1 MFVILEGFDKT
12 GKTTV
17 LKEFGKINSW
27 EQIIIDR
34 GPAGYLF
41 YDEFY
46 GRDTKERTNQY
57 LEDLKLIRENPDNW
71 CAIYL
76 SCNSMDIIERHHKA
90 QEEIP
95 LPEKFMSKFE
105 SPMLPNMVSLDDFK
119 KASLMQR
126 TTWLNMI
133 SFNYERKFDEC
144 YRGMIPILKINT
156 SKNNLKSTREMIDKF
171 IKEVNKR

>member
-12 GKTTV
+12 GKTTI

-57 LEDLKLIRENPDNW
+57 LEDLKLIQENPDNW

-95 LPEKFMSKFE
+95 LPEKFA
-105 SPMLPNMVSLDDFK
+105 SPIFPNMVSLDDFK
-119 KASLMQR
+119 EANLMQK
-126 TTWLNMI
+126 TVWLNMI
-133 SFNYERKFDEC
+133 SFRYERKFDEC

-156 SKNNLKSTREMIDKF
+156 SENDLKSTREKIDKF
-171 IKEVNKR
+171 IKEIK

>member
-12 GKTTV
+12 GKTTI

-46 GRDTKERTNQY
+46 GRSTKKRTNQY
-57 LEDLKLIRENPDNW
+57 LNDLRTIKESSGKW

-76 SCNSMDIIERHHKA
+76 SSNSMDILERHHKA
-90 QEEIP
+90 KEEVP
-95 LPEKFMSKFE
+95 VPEKIGLQIFSKI
-105 SPMLPNMVSLDDFK
+105 MGAKDFNE
-119 KASLMQR
+119 ASLIQR
-126 TTWLNMI
+126 TVWLNNI
-133 SFNYERKFDEC
+133 CSHYEKIFDEC
-144 YRGMIPILKINT
+144 YAGNIPVLKINT
-156 SKNNLKSTREMIDKF
+156 SKNDLKSTRKKIAKF
-171 IKEVNKR
+171 IEELEEE